1 MKDWLLSLI
10 AAAAIVWIVIWTAY
24 VFIWAFY

>member
-10 AAAAIVWIVIWTAY
+10 AAAAIVWIVVWTVY
-24 VFIWAFY
+24 IFIWAFM